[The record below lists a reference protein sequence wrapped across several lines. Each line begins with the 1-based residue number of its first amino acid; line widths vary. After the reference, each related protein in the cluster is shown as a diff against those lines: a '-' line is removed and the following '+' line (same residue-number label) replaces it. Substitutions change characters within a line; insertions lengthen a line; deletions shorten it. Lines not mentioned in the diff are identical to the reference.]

1 MRVLMG
7 LLLLVF
13 LGTVLLFTIENLR
26 PVTLR
31 ALGWSTELPLG
42 SLLAGSY
49 VLGALSGGLVLGFVR
64 YSLRKA
70 SERPR
75 GE

>member
-7 LLLLVF
+7 LALLLF
-13 LGTVLLFTIENLR
+13 LGTVLLFTIQNMGAVPLR
-26 PVTLR
+26 V
-31 ALGWSTELPLG
+31 LGWKLSMPLG

-49 VLGALSGGLVLGFVR
+49 VLGALSGGIVFGFLR
-64 YSLRKA
+64 FSLRKA

-75 GE
+75 S

>member
-1 MRVLMG
+1 MRVFMG
-7 LLLLVF
+7 LLLLIF
-13 LGTVLLFTIENLR
+13 LGAVLLFTIENLD
-26 PVTLR
+26 PVPLNV
-31 ALGWSTELPLG
+31 LGRRVELPLG
-42 SLLAGSY
+42 SLLAGGY
-49 VLGALSGGLVLGFVR
+49 VLGALSGGLVFGFLR

>member
-7 LLLLVF
+7 LILLLF
-13 LGTVLLFTIENLR
+13 LGTIFVFTVQNLESV
-26 PVTLR
+26 PLR
-31 ALGWSTELPLG
+31 ILGQRYTLPLG

-49 VLGALSGGLVLGFVR
+49 VLGALSGGLVFGFIR

-75 GE
+75 Q